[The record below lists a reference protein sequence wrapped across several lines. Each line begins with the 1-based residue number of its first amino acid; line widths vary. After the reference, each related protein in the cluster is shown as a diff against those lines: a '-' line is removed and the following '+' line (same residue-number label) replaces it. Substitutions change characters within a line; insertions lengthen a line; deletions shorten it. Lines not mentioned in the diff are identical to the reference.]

1 MRFFE
6 FKLFEA
12 QGGMWDRMLEK
23 KSGANIQFLNGD
35 QTYDLVDVAVF
46 PQDERLRYEP
56 NPETP
61 ETPATDSMKL
71 DMDQYLQQQGAVVQK
86 YIGAKKNSGAAMVV
100 VIGDQNKKIAFVKFF
115 KEKKSV
121 HPPIYWQTSVFTQDT
136 GWSQT
141 GKGKSATAK
150 AAEVRISPYDFV
162 KPGRYQIAALPGL
175 IEQNL
180 NARPDTYPQN
190 LKVGLPALIDDLIK
204 NTGPVPNLEQ
214 YADQVEVVFGE
225 SAAPIALALGK
236 RVSGAYKD
244 AEKNLLGKLEP
255 KRTWAD
261 FNEVS
266 FGAFGEKIGD
276 SFLYSGETKI
286 IISSK
291 NKTGGA
297 AASLTG
303 AMETID
309 KYPEDFGAGT
319 PFAQKYNAILPTLET
334 LHTEQAIPGVL
345 AACELQGIIT
355 KEEKDFIVS
364 IYGKGTGTEQDLQ
377 NYPNLPTIYKA
388 KSFIGSKVVNAKG
401 QEVISKQGVD
411 LSNAKFQM
419 GYHLLGNCAK
429 LLKIKLNE
437 DTALMT
443 DFFKAVLNK
452 AAMVQV
458 YTNTERSNKGITF
471 SDFNVVWPPTFT
483 GSIRIESDHYTSNAK
498 PSKKISFVFK

>member
-1 MRFFE
+1 
-6 FKLFEA
+6 
-12 QGGMWDRMLEK
+12 
-23 KSGANIQFLNGD
+23 
-35 QTYDLVDVAVF
+35 
-46 PQDERLRYEP
+46 
-56 NPETP
+56 
-61 ETPATDSMKL
+61 
-71 DMDQYLQQQGAVVQK
+71 
-86 YIGAKKNSGAAMVV
+86 
-100 VIGDQNKKIAFVKFF
+100 
-115 KEKKSV
+115 
-121 HPPIYWQTSVFTQDT
+121 
-136 GWSQT
+136 
-141 GKGKSATAK
+141 
-150 AAEVRISPYDFV
+150 
-162 KPGRYQIAALPGL
+162 
-175 IEQNL
+175 
-180 NARPDTYPQN
+180 
-190 LKVGLPALIDDLIK
+190 
-204 NTGPVPNLEQ
+204 
-214 YADQVEVVFGE
+214 
-225 SAAPIALALGK
+225 LALGK

-266 FGAFGEKIGD
+266 FGSFGEKIGD
-276 SFLYSGETKI
+276 SFLYSGKTKI

-309 KYPEDFGAGT
+309 KYPEDFGSGT
-319 PFAQKYNAILPTLET
+319 PFAQKYSAILPTLET

-388 KSFIGSKVVNAKG
+388 KSFIGSKVVNVKG
-401 QEVISKQGVD
+401 QEVISKKGVD

-429 LLKIKLNE
+429 LLKTKLNA
-437 DTALMT
+437 DSALMT

-458 YTNTERSNKGITF
+458 YTNTSRSSQGISF